1 MINTHTWSKQKI
13 NCLTTGMEMEQVHT
27 LQKRTFICLT
37 GVQLKTVI
45 MIIIVALKG
54 AYWYFLQSP
63 HCAANSLQRLWSS
76 GHGTTVCKSCAT
88 HPVLIM
94 CNMSCHMVWRDSS
107 AIKFDRVEI
116 AFILVLLHW
125 WKQFTD
131 EGGEET
137 RVPRET
143 LMMSFRK
150 CPSLKPENA
159 SPNQD
164 PNPHSSTGGRLGKQ
178 TC

>member
-76 GHGTTVCKSCAT
+76 GHGTIVCKSCAT
-88 HPVLIM
+88 HPVLIT
-94 CNMSCHMVWRDSS
+94 CNISCHMVWRDSS
-107 AIKFDRVEI
+107 AIKFDKVEI
-116 AFILVLLHW
+116 AFITLED
-125 WKQFTD
+125 KFTD

-137 RVPRET
+137 RVPRENPWWWASMPLT
-143 LMMSFRK
+143 KAWK
-150 CPSLKPENA
+150 CKPQPRPKPA
-159 SPNQD
+159 
-164 PNPHSSTGGRLGKQ
+164 L
-178 TC
+178 